1 MVFSSLT
8 FLCIFLPVVFIAH
21 QAIPNLRAKNALLVV
36 FSLAFYAYGE
46 PVYVLLMIG
55 STIFNWLFGMLI
67 GKGKINRKAL
77 LAIAVIA
84 NLAFLGAFK
93 YANMFVQT
101 LDDAFALSLPLP
113 EIVLPIGIS
122 FYTFQAMSYVIDVY
136 RKQVTYQKSYFKVLL
151 YISFFPQLIAGP
163 IVKYHDIE
171 RELTKRKASTEDI
184 ALGMRRFI
192 VGLSKKVLIANT
204 MGACVDSIFDT
215 GLTDVNILVAWLIA
229 LSYLLQIYFDFS
241 GYSDMAI
248 GMARMFGFHF
258 KENFDHPYTSSS
270 VKEFWRR
277 WHISLSTWFKEYV
290 YIPLGGNRKG
300 KLRSVINKLIV
311 FFLCGLWHG
320 AAWTFVVWGLIHGL
334 FLLLEEYLPIYK
346 LPKPVGIIYTLL
358 IVTIAF
364 VLFRAENFNQA
375 ALIVTQMLTGFH
387 FETACMQ
394 TFMENLTPVFIIT
407 FISGIAAST
416 NIAKKIK
423 INTNLSYVLSFILL
437 FLCICSLSTGSY
449 NPFIY
454 FRF

>member
-1 MVFSSLT
+1 M
-8 FLCIFLPVVFIAH
+8 FLAH
-21 QAIPNLRAKNALLVV
+21 QAIPNIKAKNSLLIV
-36 FSLAFYAYGE
+36 FSLLFYAYGE

-55 STIFNWLFGMLI
+55 STVFNWLFGLLI
-67 GKGKINRKAL
+67 GAGKSNRKPLLAFAVLVNLAL
-77 LAIAVIA
+77 LGV
-84 NLAFLGAFK
+84 FK
-93 YANMFVQT
+93 YADMFLQT
-101 LDDAFALSLPLP
+101 LNNVFALDLPLP
-113 EIVLPIGIS
+113 EISLPIGIS
-122 FYTFQAMSYVIDVY
+122 FYTFQAMSYVINVY
-136 RKQVTYQKSYFKVLL
+136 RKQVNHQKSYFKVLL

-163 IVKYHDIE
+163 IIKYHDIE
-171 RELTKRKASTEDI
+171 KELQNRKASAEDI
-184 ALGMRRFI
+184 AIGLRRFI
-192 VGLSKKVLIANT
+192 VGLSKKVLIANA
-204 MGACVDSIFDT
+204 MGSCVDSIFDT

-258 KENFDHPYTSSS
+258 KENFDHPYVSSS

-300 KLRSVINKLIV
+300 KLHTAINKLIV

-320 AAWTFVVWGLIHGL
+320 AAWTFVVWGLIHGF
-334 FLLLEEYLPIYK
+334 FLLLEEYLPINK
-346 LPKPVGIIYTLL
+346 LPKPIGVIYTLL

-364 VLFRAENFNQA
+364 VLFRAENFQQA
-375 ALIVTQMLTGFH
+375 ALIVSQMFTGWH
-387 FETACMQ
+387 FETGCMQ
-394 TFMENLTPVFIIT
+394 VFMQNLTPVFIIT
-407 FISGIAAST
+407 FVSGAIAST
-416 NIAKKIK
+416 NIANKVI
-423 INTNLSYVLSFILL
+423 ISTELSYAVSFVLL